1 MLRWAELRAE
11 AGQSDHRGQ
20 LGPAKSIWVGD
31 GGTGGWSGRPGG
43 SGLLLLLLSGGGVK
57 APIEAGLQV
66 SPPNDQRGPWG
77 WADTRCAAQV
87 RLEHTLR
94 VPVATFHTIR
104 SGIRAAAGRGENRAG
119 EGPGV
124 AG

>member
-31 GGTGGWSGRPGG
+31 GGTGGWPGRPGG

-57 APIEAGLQV
+57 APIEAGLQA
-66 SPPNDQRGPWG
+66 N
-77 WADTRCAAQV
+77 
-87 RLEHTLR
+87 
-94 VPVATFHTIR
+94 TF
-104 SGIRAAAGRGENRAG
+104 SWRGEPPKRPAWSLG
-119 EGPGV
+119 LG
-124 AG
+124 

>member
-31 GGTGGWSGRPGG
+31 GDTGGWPGRPGG

-57 APIEAGLQV
+57 APIEAGLQA
-66 SPPNDQRGPWG
+66 N
-77 WADTRCAAQV
+77 
-87 RLEHTLR
+87 
-94 VPVATFHTIR
+94 TF
-104 SGIRAAAGRGENRAG
+104 SWRGEPPKRPAWSLG
-119 EGPGV
+119 LG
-124 AG
+124 